1 MTRKPQKMK
10 KWYLLPIALTKRG
23 QRLEGMVVFS
33 TTFFWPKKKRI
44 TESMRAPTRSVRS
57 CGRAEK
63 ISRAKRRTV
72 QANIPKAAT
81 RSTAKRTRVIGPYR
95 NT

>member
-44 TESMRAPTRSVRS
+44 TESMRAPTWSVRS

-63 ISRAKRRTV
+63 IMPREA
-72 QANIPKAAT
+72 PH
-81 RSTAKRTRVIGPYR
+81 GPGEHPEGGDQQHR
-95 NT
+95 EEDACHGGLS